1 MHVHLCQAHIHPFL
15 MLTSALSCT
24 CGIYPGQ
31 AVKPTVSQ
39 PSSRGSSLHPVA
51 PPHGSQ
57 WPSCFSGSFC
67 VCIAVY
73 CILKG
78 KLIITCV
85 CSMWWALATFSPPRH
100 GLTHDNLVPVWV
112 DSEITTPYQSL
123 PGRVG
128 SEASSSCSPQ
138 WPLPTAL
145 SCSFYPA
152 GLLSSCHGHL
162 TSDAFVLSQVAKLM
176 LHTHLWRHSLILEL
190 GTQAYYLDISQ

>member
-1 MHVHLCQAHIHPFL
+1 MAYTLGRQSSPQFLSRAREVASYTLLLLPMEVSGLAASLAVSVSVWLC
-15 MLTSALSCT
+15 
-24 CGIYPGQ
+24 
-31 AVKPTVSQ
+31 TV
-39 PSSRGSSLHPVA
+39 
-51 PPHGSQ
+51 
-57 WPSCFSGSFC
+57 FS
-67 VCIAVY
+67 
-73 CILKG
+73 KG

-100 GLTHDNLVPVWV
+100 GLPHDNLVPVWV

-128 SEASSSCSPQ
+128 SEASSSYSPL

-176 LHTHLWRHSLILEL
+176 LHTHLWRHSLILES

>member
-1 MHVHLCQAHIHPFL
+1 MKVSGLAASLAVSVSEWLC
-15 MLTSALSCT
+15 
-24 CGIYPGQ
+24 
-31 AVKPTVSQ
+31 TV
-39 PSSRGSSLHPVA
+39 
-51 PPHGSQ
+51 
-57 WPSCFSGSFC
+57 FSKANNI
-67 VCIAVY
+67 V
-73 CILKG
+73 
-78 KLIITCV
+78 TCV
-85 CSMWWALATFSPPRH
+85 CSMWWVMATFSPPQAWSH
-100 GLTHDNLVPVWV
+100 HVGWV
-112 DSEITTPYQSL
+112 DSEMTTPYQSL

-176 LHTHLWRHSLILEL
+176 LHTHLWRHSLILES

>member
-1 MHVHLCQAHIHPFL
+1 MGIGHLLFPQAWSHHV
-15 MLTSALSCT
+15 
-24 CGIYPGQ
+24 G
-31 AVKPTVSQ
+31 
-39 PSSRGSSLHPVA
+39 
-51 PPHGSQ
+51 
-57 WPSCFSGSFC
+57 
-67 VCIAVY
+67 
-73 CILKG
+73 
-78 KLIITCV
+78 
-85 CSMWWALATFSPPRH
+85 
-100 GLTHDNLVPVWV
+100 WV

-190 GTQAYYLDISQ
+190 GTQAYYLDISQKCYVVGCVYIHENANRTHLIDPSSVATNDCNSSCVVLRTYAQAQLCFVHTYIHVHAQPPAEEVA